1 MNQNL
6 TNVIV
11 TMGKRVPNSIDLKKY
26 VDYKLPSLYQTQ
38 IHLTKYSRWN
48 EELNRRETWPET
60 VYRYIDFEIKQAQ
73 KHGLEIDEQTQTE
86 LFEAILNLEV
96 MPSMRCMM
104 TAGRAL
110 ERDNAAGYNCSY
122 LHINRVQAFDEAMYL
137 LMCGTGVG
145 FSVERQFINDLPDLP
160 TALFPTET
168 TIVVADSRIG
178 WATSLRQLLSM
189 LFSGVTPKWDLR
201 KVRPSGSALKT
212 FGGRAS
218 GPEPLN
224 DLFKFAVNLFQSAI
238 SQGQR
243 KLNSIQCHSLMCK
256 IGDVVVS
263 GGVRRS
269 ALISLSNPSDDRMR
283 NAKSGQ
289 WWETNPH
296 FALANNSA
304 AWTEKP
310 DSEIFLEEWL
320 SLVKSKSGERGIFNR
335 EAAKRAAAK
344 SGRRDTNF
352 EFGCNPCSEIILR
365 DRQFCNLSEVVVR
378 STDTL
383 QSLKRKVRLA
393 TILGTLQST
402 LTDFRYLSSAWKTNT
417 EEERLLGVSLT
428 GIMDHLVLNGKV
440 APNAKN
446 GFNINEQWYKN
457 QLTDVLQYLKS
468 IAINI
473 NKEWATKLNIE
484 QSTAVTCVKPSGT
497 VSQLVDAASG
507 IHPRHA
513 KYYLRTNRANKI
525 DPMAH
530 LMKDQGI
537 PCEDDVMKPDVG
549 VVFSFPQKA
558 PEGAIYRN
566 NLSAIEHLNLWLTY
580 QEYWCEHKPSVTIS
594 VRDNEWIEVGAF
606 VYKHFELMSGV
617 SFLPFSDHSYRQAP
631 YQDLTEDEYLEWMS
645 KMPQEVNWHLTD
657 YEKTDTTT
665 STREFACTGPQG
677 CELDLGQ

>member
-1 MNQNL
+1 M
-6 TNVIV
+6 
-11 TMGKRVPNSIDLKKY
+11 PNRIELKKY
-26 VDYKLPSLYQTQ
+26 VDFQLPSFYQTQ

-48 EELNRRETWPET
+48 DELNRRETWPET
-60 VYRYIDFEIKQAQ
+60 VYRYLDFMIRNAK
-73 KHGLEIDEQTQTE
+73 KHGYEVPEELQIE
-86 LFEAILNLEV
+86 LFESILNLEV

-104 TAGRAL
+104 TAGPAL

-160 TALFPTET
+160 QELYT
-168 TIVVADSRIG
+168 TDSVIVVRDSRIG
-178 WATSLRQLLSM
+178 WATALRQLLSM
-189 LFSGVTPKWDLR
+189 LYSGVIPKWDTS
-201 KVRPSGSALKT
+201 KVRAAGSRLKT

-218 GPEPLN
+218 GPGPLQ
-224 DLFKFAVNLFQSAI
+224 DLFRFAVNTFQSAI

-243 KLNSIQCHSLMCK
+243 KLNSIQCHSMMTK

-344 SGRRDTNF
+344 SGRRDTDF
-352 EFGCNPCSEIILR
+352 EFGCNPCAEIILR

-378 STDTL
+378 SSDSV
-383 QSLKRKVRLA
+383 QSLANKVRLA

-402 LTDFRYLSSAWKTNT
+402 LTNFRYLTTAWKQNT

-428 GIMDHLVLNGKV
+428 GIMDNKMLSGRVHISQHNGLPGILTRLRQV
-440 APNAKN
+440 A
-446 GFNINEQWYKN
+446 ID
-457 QLTDVLQYLKS
+457 T
-468 IAINI
+468 
-473 NKEWATKLNIE
+473 NKEYAEKLGIQ
-484 QSTAVTCVKPSGT
+484 QSTAITCVKPSGT

-507 IHPRHA
+507 IHPRFA
-513 KYYLRTNRANKI
+513 PYYLRTNRANKI
-525 DPMAH
+525 DPLAR
-530 LMKDQGI
+530 LMRDSGL

-549 VVFSFPQKA
+549 WVFTFPQKS
-558 PEGAIYRN
+558 PEGAICRN
-566 NLSAIEHLNLWLTY
+566 DISAIDHLKLWMIY
-580 QEYWCEHKPSVTIS
+580 QEHWCEHKPSVTIN
-594 VRDNEWIEVGAF
+594 VKPNEWLAVGAF
-606 VYKHFELMSGV
+606 VYEHFDIMSGV
-617 SFLPFSDHSYRQAP
+617 SFLPFSDHTYQQPP
-631 YQDLTEDEYLEWMS
+631 YQEITKEEFERFEVD
-645 KMPQEVNWHLTD
+645 MPSCVDWSLIAE
-657 YEKTDTTT
+657 YEKTDSTT
-665 STREFACTGPQG
+665 STREFACTGNS
-677 CELDLGQ
+677 CEITDIGQ